1 VERWIEEV
9 EGRGDKISRL
19 LELDAAAGASTD
31 DVLRQDPEMEE
42 ALL

>member
-1 VERWIEEV
+1 MERWIEEV
-9 EGRGDKISRL
+9 EGRGDKLSCV
-19 LELDAAAGASTD
+19 LELDDAAGASTD